1 MQVGAIPSGQI
12 RGDKELLEYAFYNLL
27 NNAVKYSPEKT
38 GIECVCE
45 VSEGKVKVAIRDQ
58 GMGMEPADLKRI
70 FDRFYR
76 SKRAE
81 ESGISGTGIGL
92 SIVNEIVK
100 QHEGRIDVQSQV
112 GVGSVFTVILPFM
125 AGAPLDSDVGNANQR
140 TTIAR

>member
-1 MQVGAIPSGQI
+1 
-12 RGDKELLEYAFYNLL
+12 
-27 NNAVKYSPEKT
+27 KYSPEGT
-38 GIECVCE
+38 GIECSCE
-45 VSEGKVKVAIRDQ
+45 LIDGKVRIAIRDR
-58 GMGMEPADLKRI
+58 GMGMDASDLKRI

-100 QHEGRIDVQSQV
+100 QHEGRIDVESEV

-125 AGAPLDSDVGNANQR
+125 AGAPVDSEIANANQR
-140 TTIAR
+140 TITAS